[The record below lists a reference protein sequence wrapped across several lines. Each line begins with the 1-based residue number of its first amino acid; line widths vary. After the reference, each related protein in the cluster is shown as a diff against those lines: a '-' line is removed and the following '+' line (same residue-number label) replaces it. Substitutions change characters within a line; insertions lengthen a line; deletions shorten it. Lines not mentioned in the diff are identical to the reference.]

1 MNRLMDRSVRLLVG
15 ERCAATYTESAEP
28 LHRHNCFIEALP
40 PALTPEKVASLVA
53 RLPVYDQ
60 RERALPPLRRLD
72 AVHRIANCVFPMP
85 EFLELEQKFSRMI
98 RNGYLVRNPM
108 EKEWARQLRAG
119 FPQLDYIR
127 DGRSFRPLMR
137 STAAGFAIIGA
148 SGVGKSTL
156 VEGILGLYPQVIV
169 HTQYHGTPFDQ
180 QQLVW
185 LKLDCPYDGSLKGLC
200 MAFFEA
206 VDEIV
211 GTSYATQYGGN
222 RRRTVDDLLPIM
234 ARLAAA
240 LGLGVLV
247 IDEIQR
253 LNEAYSGGAQK
264 MLNFF
269 VQLTNTIGVPVV
281 LVGTYKAFTLFTSD
295 FAMARRSAG
304 QGDIIISNLQRD
316 EYWEHFLGKLWQY
329 QWTSEPTPL
338 SPQLGKVM
346 YEESQG
352 IVDIAVK
359 LYMLAQ
365 WSIIGEEDERLT
377 PGRITDVARGNF
389 HAARPILQALR
400 TNDIAT
406 LSKIKDI
413 VPLSGAL
420 DNFLT
425 KAVRRVTL
433 YGTLDTLQN
442 QEQPSLAGRK
452 ELLESPENQIV
463 ALLVGAGHPIPMAQ
477 QWAHQA
483 VERFAAAT
491 DSKLATSEAFRL
503 AAEHELQA
511 RDPGA
516 PPAEIQKKDKPAKV
530 IFLSGDLRQIA
541 QVALKKKKAVYD
553 ELKAAGVIK
562 PANEFLFVVG
572 G

>member
-1 MNRLMDRSVRLLVG
+1 MKHPVNRNNRLLVG
-15 ERCAATYTESAEP
+15 EHCVATYTVSEEP

-40 PALTPEKVASLVA
+40 PSLTPEKVVSLTA
-53 RLPVYDQ
+53 RNPIYD
-60 RERALPPLRRLD
+60 ERDRTLPPLRRLD

-98 RNGYLVRNPM
+98 RNGYLVRNPL
-108 EKEWARQLRAG
+108 EKEWIRQLRSG
-119 FPQLDYIR
+119 FPDLETSQE
-127 DGRSFRPLMR
+127 GRGFLPLMR

-148 SGVGKSTL
+148 SGVGKSTM

-169 HTQYHGTPFDQ
+169 HTGYNGTPFDQ

-185 LKLDCPYDGSLKGLC
+185 LKLDCPWDGSLKGLC
-200 MAFFEA
+200 LNFFDA
-206 VDEIV
+206 IDQIL
-211 GTSYATQYGGN
+211 GTRYIDQYGKG
-222 RRRTVDDLLPIM
+222 RTVDALLPIM

-281 LVGTYKAFTLFTSD
+281 LVGTFKAFSLFTSD

-304 QGDIIISNLQRD
+304 QGDIIISNLQFD
-316 EYWEHFLGKLWQY
+316 ELWDHFLSKLWKY
-329 QWTSEPTPL
+329 QWTSKPQCL
-338 SPQLGKVM
+338 SPQLSKAM

-365 WSIIGEEDERLT
+365 WSVIGEESEQLT
-377 PGRITDVARGNF
+377 PEGIRSVAKSNF

-400 TNDIAT
+400 LNDIGA
-406 LSKIKDI
+406 LGKIKDLL
-413 VPLSGAL
+413 PQSG
-420 DNFLT
+420 DVDQFLA
-425 KAVRRVTL
+425 KAVKRVTL
-433 YGTLDTLQN
+433 AGALDTLQN
-442 QEQPSLAGRK
+442 QEQQNPHDKK
-452 ELLESPENQIV
+452 ELLESPESQV
-463 ALLVGAGHPIPMAQ
+463 AALLVSAGYPIQVSQ
-477 QWAHQA
+477 QSAHQA
-483 VERFAAAT
+483 VKRHATAT
-491 DSKLATSEAFRL
+491 DLKLVTSEAFRL
-503 AAEHELQA
+503 AADQ
-511 RDPGA
+511 
-516 PPAEIQKKDKPAKV
+516 EIQACELVPSPQQVPKNIKRV
-530 IFLSGDLRQIA
+530 SMSGDLREIA
-541 QVALKKKKAVYD
+541 KPALKKKISAYE

-562 PANEFLFVVG
+562 PVSEFLVG
-572 G
+572 IDS